1 MRRRAYPRAASAY
14 LQKNTII
21 LHFEVE
27 FEKMKNKNEESIFL
41 NER

>member
-27 FEKMKNKNEESIFL
+27 FEKKTTGSESPGLHI
-41 NER
+41 